1 MSTTTLNNISD
12 CRRELVISIS
22 QDEFSK
28 FYKESLTNLQKK
40 VKMPGFR
47 PGKVPANVI
56 QSQYGNSIK
65 MEAAENAANNYL
77 KEYVESSNIHLV
89 GHPSLVDISTSED
102 KTTHTYKI
110 EFEVIPDFELGDY
123 KSIVVDEPVHR
134 VTDEEIDKEIQAIA
148 KSMGTREN
156 LEQVTDYDTQVIID
170 SYRIDPETKEIQ
182 SGVEPEKNIPIDL
195 SQVNLE
201 DLKNL
206 LINSK
211 VGDELV
217 YEPNKEKNANL
228 IPEKIVIKEIFR
240 MVPVAIDDE
249 FAKKASQG
257 KFDNIDDFRQEVGFG
272 MQKFWD
278 DKTRRELE
286 IQIADKLI
294 EMHESFSIPQALL
307 SVAKEQIE
315 SNLKKQ
321 NTDLNNEHVKKYIDS
336 QSDKLVR
343 LELVRDRI
351 IEKEQIEVE
360 DYDIDSF
367 ADKYFNG
374 IGQNSDSISRETL
387 SSYIKGDE
395 RTMQALLQ
403 NKLMDLLLDFATT
416 NEVSFEDYNKRI
428 NDEVAAEIASEKDQK
443 HQEDCT
449 CDDCGC

>member
-1 MSTTTLNNISD
+1 MNQ
-12 CRRELVISIS
+12 R
-22 QDEFSK
+22 
-28 FYKESLTNLQKK
+28 
-40 VKMPGFR
+40 
-47 PGKVPANVI
+47 
-56 QSQYGNSIK
+56 
-65 MEAAENAANNYL
+65 
-77 KEYVESSNIHLV
+77 
-89 GHPSLVDISTSED
+89 
-102 KTTHTYKI
+102 
-110 EFEVIPDFELGDY
+110 
-123 KSIVVDEPVHR
+123 
-134 VTDEEIDKEIQAIA
+134 
-148 KSMGTREN
+148 
-156 LEQVTDYDTQVIID
+156 
-170 SYRIDPETKEIQ
+170 
-182 SGVEPEKNIPIDL
+182 KNIPKIYL
-195 SQVNLE
+195 KYNLE

-294 EMHESFSIPQALL
+294 EMHENFSIPQALL

-374 IGQNSDSISRETL
+374 IGQNIDSISRETL

-403 NKLMDLLLDFATT
+403 NKLMDLLLDL
-416 NEVSFEDYNKRI
+416 N
-428 NDEVAAEIASEKDQK
+428 
-443 HQEDCT
+443 
-449 CDDCGC
+449 